1 MGARSPRGW
10 VAFASATAAVA
21 LAGAFTYW
29 ALNEPMLMQD
39 DDVVT
44 IRIAIALPL
53 VLTTFGWI
61 LLHLA
66 CRYDRESLRNAGA
79 AVATVLYLLCLI
91 SGFSIGLLVMP
102 AAAALLVAVAL
113 TPAEG

>member
-1 MGARSPRGW
+1 MRGW
-10 VAFASATAAVA
+10 IAFASATTAVA
-21 LAGAFTYW
+21 LAGVFTLW
-29 ALNEPMLMQD
+29 AVNEPMLMQD

-44 IRIAIALPL
+44 IRVAIALPL
-53 VLTTFGWI
+53 VLTTLGWV

-66 CRYDRESLRNAGA
+66 CRYDRAALRNAGA
-79 AVATVLYLLCLI
+79 AVATVLYVLCLI

-102 AAAALLVAVAL
+102 AAAALMVAVAL